1 MPKFIA
7 QVLIIFGSILIGLG
21 IGIMINK
28 AARLEESLSW
38 IALTVSMIFGGLILG
53 LGLNGRRGKKE
64 VIIERVDEEEDA
76 DEEEE

>member
-7 QVLIIFGSILIGLG
+7 QILIILGSIMIGLG

-38 IALTVSMIFGGLILG
+38 LALATSMIFGGLILG
-53 LGLNGRRGKKE
+53 LGLNGRRGNKD
-64 VIIERVDEEEDA
+64 VIIEKMNEEDDSGEE
-76 DEEEE
+76 DE